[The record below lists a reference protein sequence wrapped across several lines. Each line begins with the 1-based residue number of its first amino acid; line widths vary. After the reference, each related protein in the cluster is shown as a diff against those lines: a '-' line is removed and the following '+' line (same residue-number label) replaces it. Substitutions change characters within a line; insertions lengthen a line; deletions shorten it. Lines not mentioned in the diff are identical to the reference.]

1 MAEAVAVQEA
11 LAALHERVR
20 LAEPLARHTSYRIG
34 GPAEVMASPDSPEE
48 LALIVRV
55 AARHGLT
62 VTILGAGSNLL
73 IGDGGIA
80 GVVVKLGRGF
90 RHAVWEQRGDH
101 PTVRA
106 GAALQIG
113 RLARAAVER
122 GLAGLE
128 FAEGIPGTV
137 GGVLFMNAG
146 AYGGEIGSLVTA
158 IEGVDAEGTLR
169 TLSRDALAFQYRRS
183 GVPAGFLVTGVELR
197 LERQERT
204 QLAERLTSL
213 RDKRVASQPQG
224 KANAGSIFKNPPRDS
239 AGRLIEAGGLKGMRI
254 GGARISPRHANFI
267 VNEGGACAV
276 DVKALMDLAQRVV
289 WERNGVWLEPEVRL
303 VGRW

>member
-1 MAEAVAVQEA
+1 M
-11 LAALHERVR
+11 
-20 LAEPLARHTSYRIG
+20 
-34 GPAEVMASPDSPEE
+34 
-48 LALIVRV
+48 
-55 AARHGLT
+55 
-62 VTILGAGSNLL
+62 
-73 IGDGGIA
+73 
-80 GVVVKLGRGF
+80 
-90 RHAVWEQRGDH
+90 
-101 PTVRA
+101 
-106 GAALQIG
+106 
-113 RLARAAVER
+113 
-122 GLAGLE
+122 
-128 FAEGIPGTV
+128 
-137 GGVLFMNAG
+137 
-146 AYGGEIGSLVTA
+146 
-158 IEGVDAEGTLR
+158 
-169 TLSRDALAFQYRRS
+169 
-183 GVPAGFLVTGVELR
+183 TGVELR